1 MISGKCSMPKMQSTA
16 SNLFSSNDEAFDLAT
31 ILAKEYDL
39 PDPKLTELQAR
50 ELISVERFIQ
60 TFPNYYDDPFGA
72 PDGSDK

>member
-1 MISGKCSMPKMQSTA
+1 MPKMQSTA
-16 SNLFSSNDEAFDLAT
+16 SNLFSSNDEAFDLA
-31 ILAKEYDL
+31 KMYEL

-60 TFPNYYDDPFGA
+60 TFPNYYDDPFDA

>member
-1 MISGKCSMPKMQSTA
+1 
-16 SNLFSSNDEAFDLAT
+16 
-31 ILAKEYDL
+31 L

-72 PDGSDK
+72 PDGTDK